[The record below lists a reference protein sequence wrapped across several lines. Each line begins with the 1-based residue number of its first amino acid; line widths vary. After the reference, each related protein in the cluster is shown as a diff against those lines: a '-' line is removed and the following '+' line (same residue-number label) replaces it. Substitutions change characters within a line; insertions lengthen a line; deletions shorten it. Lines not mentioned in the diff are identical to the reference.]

1 MSKWIIDTNI
11 LCHWIMSY
19 HVLPTLV
26 KHFKLSDEFLT
37 VYKNRYSDSCNFLE
51 EVKKQPPDKHS
62 FFIDELSM
70 SELFSAIRNEV
81 RAIVLFVDGVPIAKW
96 SSEREHSKGIINEQL
111 SRNIMENTNKG
122 IDSLVNDYKISIIES
137 HTASSDK
144 NYIEVYSSL
153 IFLHPELKTQDAMLL
168 CSAAFERLNF
178 FATTD
183 NALVRLNSKLS
194 DKLKFSTI
202 LPSTAIIKLKSK
214 KQ

>member
-1 MSKWIIDTNI
+1 
-11 LCHWIMSY
+11 
-19 HVLPTLV
+19 
-26 KHFKLSDEFLT
+26 
-37 VYKNRYSDSCNFLE
+37 
-51 EVKKQPPDKHS
+51 
-62 FFIDELSM
+62 M

-96 SSEREHSKGIINEQL
+96 SSECEHSKGIINEQL

-194 DKLKFSTI
+194 DKLKVSTI

>member
-1 MSKWIIDTNI
+1 
-11 LCHWIMSY
+11 
-19 HVLPTLV
+19 
-26 KHFKLSDEFLT
+26 
-37 VYKNRYSDSCNFLE
+37 
-51 EVKKQPPDKHS
+51 
-62 FFIDELSM
+62 
-70 SELFSAIRNEV
+70 
-81 RAIVLFVDGVPIAKW
+81 
-96 SSEREHSKGIINEQL
+96 
-111 SRNIMENTNKG
+111 MENTNKG

-194 DKLKFSTI
+194 DKLKVSTI